1 MIPLEEV
8 VDSLDRLIVATP
20 EWDGPRPYP
29 SLRARLEL
37 QRAWIGRGARP
48 VTLGLT
54 RGGRD
59 LPAFRIGPTTGPVS
73 VLMAGIHAL
82 EWIGVEVL
90 ESLVGEMLE
99 HGVDREVVVVPIVNL
114 DGFALVDQDLRMG
127 RRAIRRANPSGVDLN
142 RNWPTFHAPA
152 TSLVTRFL
160 PGIGGTGDGPASEPE
175 VAGILQLL
183 DALVAEG
190 RTIDRALSL
199 HSFGRMILVPWGGR
213 LGPPDAALFAA
224 ARTIQSAIP
233 LWYGVRQISWWLPGH
248 RVPGMEVDHLHARY
262 GAQALLVECS
272 LGGISPFR
280 LGSWLHPFRW
290 YNPPDP
296 RREVEALTP
305 ALRQFV
311 TARH

>member
-1 MIPLEEV
+1 VE
-8 VDSLDRLIVATP
+8 SLDRLIAATP
-20 EWDGPRPYP
+20 EWEGPHPYR
-29 SLRARLEL
+29 SLRARLRL
-37 QRAWIGRGARP
+37 QSEWVDRGARP
-48 VTLGLT
+48 VTLGAT

-59 LPAFRIGPTTGPVS
+59 LFAFRIGPSTGVAT

-90 ESLVGEMLE
+90 ERLVAEILAQGT
-99 HGVDREVVVVPIVNL
+99 DREIIVVPIVNL
-114 DGFALVDQDLRMG
+114 DGFALVDDDLRTG
-127 RRAIRRANPSGVDLN
+127 RRAIRRATPSGVDLN
-142 RNWPTFHAPA
+142 RNWPTFHASA

-160 PGIGGTGDGPASEPE
+160 PGIGGTGSGPASEPE
-175 VAGILQLL
+175 VAGILRLL
-183 DALVAEG
+183 DAVVDEG

-213 LGPPDAALFAA
+213 LGRPDAALFAA
-224 ARTIQSAIP
+224 ARAIQSAIP

-262 GAQALLVECS
+262 GAVALLVECS

-296 RREVEALTP
+296 SREIEALAP

-311 TARH
+311 TASH